1 MDVTVATLAAVRCGE
16 IDRRC
21 GHHEKAENGR

>member
-1 MDVTVATLAAVRCGE
+1 MDVTVARSAPVSCGE

-21 GHHEKAENGR
+21 GHHEKAENK